1 MTNDQLTAILAERV
15 MGWTIGPERFMMGGR
30 RWLPRWRFQPTERL
44 ADALRLLEVA
54 APQEYSLRGDSEGN
68 IQVRIRIGD
77 ATGEACSGSKPRAIT
92 WAIARAVGI
101 DVPDEPQ
108 PTIVTNG
115 RNGSQASETIQW
127 EMSRRWPSHLK
138 YVVILR

>member
-1 MTNDQLTAILAERV
+1 MTSERLAAMLAERV
-15 MGWTIGPERFMMGGR
+15 MGWGVGPDRFLLSNRSWM
-30 RWLPRWRFQPTERL
+30 PRWRFQPTEKL

-101 DVPDEPQ
+101 HIADEPQ
-108 PTIVTNG
+108 PTIVAKDGTG
-115 RNGSQASETIQW
+115 QKPL
-127 EMSRRWPSHLK
+127 RRPHGN
-138 YVVILR
+138 